1 MNVILIDD
9 EEVAVNALRRRVDW
23 NKYGADEVYI
33 AGSAGQAREL
43 FQEKVIDVMLSD
55 IEMPQGGGLELFEW
69 VKTYYPAVE
78 CVFVTCHPEFEYVRK
93 AMQLGSADYILKPID
108 YEELDEVLSRLT
120 ERVRHRRRGE
130 EAAPP
135 EDVGGAAEKGNEGE
149 KQDIVGEVKRYVR
162 EHISEDIYIADI
174 ARQVYLNEQ
183 YLMRTFKKVTG
194 ISVLEFITDER
205 VRLAGELLV
214 STDQPVRQ
222 VADSVGYGNY
232 SYFTK
237 LFKRNTGL
245 TPQAYRRAHGGDV
258 SKDGEKEAHEQ

>member
-23 NKYGADEVYI
+23 KKYGVDEVYI
-33 AGSAGQAREL
+33 ANSAGQAQEF
-43 FQEKVIDVMLSD
+43 FQGKTIDVMLSD

-108 YEELDEVLSRLT
+108 YDELDEVLSRLA
-120 ERVRHRRRGE
+120 ERVRRRRVE
-130 EAAPP
+130 TVPSEAPAPGDAADGQ
-135 EDVGGAAEKGNEGE
+135 EKKDV
-149 KQDIVGEVKRYVR
+149 VGTVKHYVR
-162 EHISEDIYIADI
+162 EHIREDIYIADI

-183 YLMRTFKKVTG
+183 YLMRSFKKAAG
-194 ISVLEFITDER
+194 ISILEFITNER
-205 VRLAGELLV
+205 VRLAKELLAG
-214 STDQPVRQ
+214 TDYPVKQ
-222 VADSVGYGNY
+222 VADNVGYGNY

-245 TPQAYRRAHGGDV
+245 TPQAYRRTHGGTTKNDAV
-258 SKDGEKEAHEQ
+258 K

>member
-23 NKYGADEVYI
+23 NKYGADEVYV
-33 AGSAGQAREL
+33 ASSAGQAREL
-43 FQEKVIDVMLSD
+43 FREKTIDVMLSD

-108 YEELDEVLSRLT
+108 YEELDEVLTRLV
-120 ERVRHRRRGE
+120 ERVRRHRRTE
-130 EAAPP
+130 VILPEAADP
-135 EDVGGAAEKGNEGE
+135 AADEGDEGE
-149 KQDIVGEVKRYVR
+149 KQDIVAAVKRYVR

-174 ARQVYLNEQ
+174 AGQVYLNEQ
-183 YLMRTFKKVTG
+183 YLMRTFKKITG
-194 ISVLEFITDER
+194 ISILEFITDER
-205 VRLAGELLV
+205 VRLAKELLV
-214 STDQPVRQ
+214 STDHPVKQ
-222 VADSVGYGNY
+222 VADNVGYGNY

-245 TPQAYRRAHGGDV
+245 TPQAYRRAHGGTAKHDAA
-258 SKDGEKEAHEQ
+258 K

>member
-23 NKYGADEVYI
+23 NKYGADEVYV
-33 AGSAGQAREL
+33 ASSAGQAREL
-43 FQEKVIDVMLSD
+43 FQEKAIDVMLSD

-108 YEELDEVLSRLT
+108 YEELDEVLSRLV
-120 ERVRHRRRGE
+120 ERVRRHRRGS
-130 EAAPP
+130 AVPP
-135 EDVGGAAEKGNEGE
+135 EPTDRGADEGDEGE
-149 KQDIVGEVKRYVR
+149 KQDIVGAVKRYVR

-174 ARQVYLNEQ
+174 ARQVYLNDQ
-183 YLMRTFKKVTG
+183 YLMRTFKKTTG
-194 ISVLEFITDER
+194 ISILEFITDER
-205 VRLAGELLV
+205 VRLAKELLV
-214 STDQPVRQ
+214 GTDYPVKQ

-245 TPQAYRRAHGGDV
+245 TPQAYRREHGGAA
-258 SKDGEKEAHEQ
+258 KNDGAK